1 MPTQVNYEGI
11 ACTIEKM
18 PSGII
23 RVVHPQ
29 PQMNAMHGPDTC
41 GAYSFDVHPCQRHQ
55 YDFWNGQLPPVERA
69 ALPNPPIE
77 ERPWWSSGA
86 GERATL
92 RE

>member
-1 MPTQVNYEGI
+1 LATQVNLEGI
-11 ACTIEKM
+11 ACTIEKL

-29 PQMNAMHGPDTC
+29 PQINAMHGLDTG
-41 GAYSFDVHPCQRHQ
+41 GAHSFDVYPCQRHQ
-55 YDFWNGQLPPVERA
+55 YDFWNGQLPPQERA
-69 ALPNPPIE
+69 MPPGAAMQ